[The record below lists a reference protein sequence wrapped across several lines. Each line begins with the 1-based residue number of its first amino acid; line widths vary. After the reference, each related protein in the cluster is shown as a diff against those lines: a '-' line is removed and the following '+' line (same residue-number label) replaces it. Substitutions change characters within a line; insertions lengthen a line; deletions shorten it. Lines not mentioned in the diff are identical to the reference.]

1 MNAKEARQLTQEG
14 KDVGFETAIEMICL
28 AIREEALKGN
38 EILYKGQFDYLSMK
52 SFYKTV
58 DLFFEGTETIDRY
71 LEYFGRAGFEI
82 IIDHNPNVIK
92 AIEISW
98 KDEK

>member
-1 MNAKEARQLTQEG
+1 MNAQEAKELTEEG

-38 EILYKGQFDYLSMK
+38 ESLIKGQFDYLSFK
-52 SFYKTV
+52 DNYKV
-58 DLFFEGTETIDRY
+58 LDLYFEGEKTIDQY
-71 LEYFGRAGFEI
+71 LEYFFRAGFEI
-82 IIDHNPNVIK
+82 VIDHDSNVIK